1 MSLAN
6 AIQPLKAGWS
16 RLGAREKNLLRL
28 SAVLV
33 LGALLWQFSLK
44 PAIAT
49 LRSADAQA
57 SALNAQLQ
65 QMRAAQ
71 AQAQALQKQPP
82 LDFDAASRAL
92 SAATQQTLGASAQLS
107 MVGERASVT
116 LKDAAPDALADWLVQ
131 ARLNARSVPLEARLV
146 RGNAPAGVTW
156 SGTVMMA
163 LPPR

>member
-6 AIQPLKAGWS
+6 ALQPLKAGWS
-16 RLGAREKNLLRL
+16 QLGTREKNLLRL
-28 SAVLV
+28 SAALV
-33 LGALLWQFSLK
+33 LGALLWQFSVK

-116 LKDAAPDALADWLVQ
+116 LKDAAPDALADWLIQ

>member
-6 AIQPLKAGWS
+6 ALQPLKAGWS

-92 SAATQQTLGASAQLS
+92 STATQQTLGASAQLS

-116 LKDAAPDALADWLVQ
+116 LKDAAPDALADWLIQ

>member
-6 AIQPLKAGWS
+6 ALQPLKAGWS
-16 RLGAREKNLLRL
+16 QLGTREKNLLRL
-28 SAVLV
+28 SAALV

-71 AQAQALQKQPP
+71 AQAQTLQKQPP

-92 SAATQQTLGASAQLS
+92 SAATRQTLGASAQLS

-116 LKDAAPDALADWLVQ
+116 LKDASPDALADWLIQ
-131 ARLNARSVPLEARLV
+131 ARLNARSVPLEAQLV
-146 RGNAPAGVTW
+146 RGSAPAGVTW